1 MYQSINKTPKVKL
14 WHSKTCINNAYFA
27 KIFFCVNLNAFLS
40 DVVLSLPCIQEYMDN
55 MATIWKYS
63 LHLLVDRVGI
73 SVLFPLLDC
82 TRLTGKRICAL
93 WLLRKYRRHD
103 RVVFMQDL
111 ANLMSAAERKRIF
124 FALPVLN
131 KVDDVW

>member
-1 MYQSINKTPKVKL
+1 M
-14 WHSKTCINNAYFA
+14 H
-27 KIFFCVNLNAFLS
+27 
-40 DVVLSLPCIQEYMDN
+40 
-55 MATIWKYS
+55 TIKNTLGQYGYDRKYS

-82 TRLTGKRICAL
+82 ARLTGKRISAL

-124 FALPVLN
+124 FALQVLN
-131 KVDDVW
+131 KVVDN

>member
-1 MYQSINKTPKVKL
+1 
-14 WHSKTCINNAYFA
+14 
-27 KIFFCVNLNAFLS
+27 
-40 DVVLSLPCIQEYMDN
+40 

-131 KVDDVW
+131 KEVDVW